1 MASSVFIIGLTGG
14 IACGKSYVASLFAE
28 KGAAV
33 IDCDKIVKELQT
45 ENEEVRQLIKQAFP
59 LVFEIA
65 DGQEVLNRAEL
76 SKVSL
81 SSAESLAKTE
91 KIVLP
96 FVLDK
101 VKEEIADFKKQGKKI
116 ILIDAPLLF
125 ESGADDLCSLTI
137 CVYAGDEMRRQRYLS
152 RSGADV
158 EKLAVIDGRQMPL
171 DEKIR
176 RADVCIKSENKADAA
191 ATVDKFWAEYV
202 KGL

>member
-45 ENEEVRQLIKQAFP
+45 ENEEVRRLIKQAFP

-101 VKEEIADFKKQGKKI
+101 VKEKIADFKKQGKKI
-116 ILIDAPLLF
+116 ILLDAPLLF
-125 ESGADDLCSLTI
+125 ESGADALCSLTI

-158 EKLAVIDGRQMPL
+158 EKLAVIDGRQMSL
-171 DEKIR
+171 DEKMR
-176 RADVCIKSENKADAA
+176 RADVCIKSENEADTKE
-191 ATVDKFWAEYV
+191 TVEKFFSAYI
-202 KGL
+202 

>member
-45 ENEEVRQLIKQAFP
+45 ENEEVRRLIKQAFP

-176 RADVCIKSENKADAA
+176 RADVCIKSENEADAA